1 MVSLKEKY
9 YHWTK
14 DPHNGEMLFFAGF
27 TLSAFMNIIR
37 TTLFPDFGV
46 VLKICLVISALLL
59 LAKIILFDS
68 YTFKM
73 FIIIVGMFICCT
85 MVVLSSG
92 YLGPFLWI
100 LDIVAAKDIPFRKI
114 LQVYLLINI
123 TVMGLAFFASLL
135 GVIEN
140 LAYTSSETERLRY
153 SFGCVY
159 TTDFA
164 AHVFYMI
171 LTAFYLYHEQLRW
184 YHYAGTCL
192 VDGFV
197 FYFCHAK
204 LDTTCIILIVVFF
217 GGYKITQTLSRKE
230 QMSVADIATGRNIS
244 KVNFFKKTRAYYKY
258 KKRWK
263 KFAMVSLPLLGLL
276 MYFLSASYRADNEIM
291 VAFDEFVTS
300 RLSLAYRGLKQ
311 YGISLF
317 GQNVPMEGMG
327 GSLRHTKPYFFIDSS
342 YLFILLRYGL
352 LFLCM
357 VFVIY
362 GVICY
367 KHKQDTALML
377 VIVILAISSSID
389 HHLLEEAYNPFG
401 YALFASSVAW
411 KKMEVN
417 YERIFTN

>member
-1 MVSLKEKY
+1 MVFLKEKY
-9 YHWTK
+9 NCFIREKY
-14 DPHNGEMLFFAGF
+14 NGELLFLSGF
-27 TLSAFMNIIR
+27 SLFIFWRVIWTTMFPHPDII
-37 TTLFPDFGV
+37 
-46 VLKICLVISALLL
+46 LKLCFVISVSLMA
-59 LAKIILFDS
+59 AKIILFDT

-73 FIIIVGMFICCT
+73 FIIAAAMFVCGV
-85 MVVLSSG
+85 MVLLSAG
-92 YLGPFLWI
+92 YFWPILW
-100 LDIVAAKDIPFRKI
+100 LFVVVAAKDVPFRKI

-153 SFGCVY
+153 SFGCGY

-164 AHVFYMI
+164 AHIFYMI

-184 YHYAGTCL
+184 YHYVGTCII
-192 VDGFV
+192 DGLV

-204 LDTTCIILIVVFF
+204 LDTTCIILVVVFF
-217 GGYKITQTLSRKE
+217 GGYQISQLLSRRE
-230 QMSVADIATGRNIS
+230 QVTVTDIATGRNIS
-244 KVNFFKKTRAYYKY
+244 KVNLFKKTRAYYKY
-258 KKRWK
+258 KEIWKRL
-263 KFAMVSLPLLGLL
+263 ALGSLPVLGLF
-276 MYFLSASYRADNEIM
+276 MYFLSASYRTDNETM
-291 VAFDEFVTS
+291 VALDEFTTS
-300 RLSLAYRGLKQ
+300 RLSLAYKGLKQ

-317 GQNVPMEGMG
+317 GKNVPMEGMG
-327 GSLRHTKPYFFIDSS
+327 GSLKHTKPYFFIDSS

-367 KHKQDTALML
+367 KHREDTALML
-377 VIVILAISSSID
+377 VIVVLAISSSID

-411 KKMEVN
+411 KRMEVN
-417 YERIFTN
+417 YETS